1 MDDPN
6 MALNQEAEGVTAV
19 DATPAIE
26 SETAADF
33 QPVEDSEAKK
43 GYTARVSEAVNRAKQ
58 AELEAQSLRAKLA
71 EVTGHTSQLAD
82 LPPYQPLKPLINP
95 GEEVTIEE
103 INQRQ
108 FQRDQELIQR
118 STQLSNLQV
127 QQALAIERVNRE
139 ARELTKKYAE
149 LDPNSPDWNE
159 ELSNTVVE
167 AAESFVRANP
177 TKSLEEFVDRQMR
190 LYKRAAT
197 REAKAEQAEITRQS
211 SQSAIR
217 PTTTKPIDRK
227 FEELSIEEME
237 AKLGYAR

>member
-1 MDDPN
+1 MDDQD
-6 MALNQEAEGVTAV
+6 MALNQEAEVETAV
-19 DATPAIE
+19 DATPAFE
-26 SETAADF
+26 EQTATDI
-33 QPVEDSEAKK
+33 QSVEDSEPKK

-58 AELEAQSLRAKLA
+58 AEQEARSLRAKLA
-71 EVTGHTSQLAD
+71 EVTGQQGQMAD

-108 FQRDQELIQR
+108 FLRDQELLQR
-118 STQLSNLQV
+118 AAQMSSLQA
-127 QQALAIERVNRE
+127 QQAMAIDRVNRE

-149 LDPNSPDWNE
+149 LDPNSDSWNP
-159 ELSNTVVE
+159 ELSETVVE
-167 AAESFVRANP
+167 AAEAYVRANP
-177 TKSLEEFVDRQMR
+177 TRSLEEFVDKQMR

-197 REAKAEQAEITRQS
+197 REAKAEQAEISRQS

-217 PTTTKPIDRK
+217 PTTTKPVDKK